1 MNAIERRSG
10 GNSVITAN
18 SSAATTA
25 GSFPYDR
32 WAAGMVTIAATNGAT
47 QINWY
52 AAPAYGV
59 TPVQV
64 YDSGNAVVTNVTVG
78 AHPVPD
84 ACFAAAY
91 VCPVITGA
99 TTMAMTVTV
108 KG

>member
-32 WAAGMVTIAATNGAT
+32 WAGGMVTIAATNGAT
-47 QINWY
+47 QINWH
-52 AAPAYGV
+52 ASPGYGV

-84 ACFAAAY
+84 ACFSAAY
-91 VCPVITGA
+91 VCPVVVGA

>member
-1 MNAIERRSG
+1 MSAIERKSG
-10 GNSVITAN
+10 GNTVITAN

-25 GSFPYDR
+25 GSFPYSR
-32 WAAGMVTIAATNGAT
+32 WAAGMVYIANTNSAT

-52 AAPAYGV
+52 AAPDYGV

-99 TTMAMTVTV
+99 TTMAMTVAV

>member
-32 WAAGMVTIAATNGAT
+32 WAAGLVYIAATNGAT
-47 QINWY
+47 QIKWH
-52 AAPAYGV
+52 ASPAYGV
-59 TPVQV
+59 TPLQV

-78 AHPVPD
+78 AHSVPD

-91 VCPVITGA
+91 ICPVITGA
-99 TTMAMTVTV
+99 TTMAMTVGV